1 MMNMRLIMMMIM
13 VRMTMR
19 ILMMTLRMMM
29 MNLVEHRAGSKLADP
44 QWESVRRRFDHSI
57 TITNQLHFQFHY
69 ITFHYITSYYITLH

>member
-1 MMNMRLIMMMIM
+1 MMNMRLMMMMLVLM
-13 VRMTMR
+13 VRMT
-19 ILMMTLRMMM
+19 LTMMM
-29 MNLVEHRAGSKLADP
+29 MNLVGQRAGSKLADP